1 MAYEVLATAVSLN
14 DIEGHSPVAGL
25 FKCNPS
31 NTCAAFYTIS
41 TDSVLARFLC
51 FSSCLFT
58 CYACILGLLFVII
71 VQRWPQEWQRALCSQ
86 RHTVLLVLVCLAIE
100 YPASVK
106 FFGCTLHIYITWLNI
121 CMSKSNLIGISSLY
135 SVLSK
140 SLNGQPIYTIVYRN
154 TGSGQH
160 ISSYVI
166 TFPTGL
172 L

>member
-1 MAYEVLATAVSLN
+1 MYSRLIVCNNSSAVAPGMAARIVLPKTHSL
-14 DIEGHSPVAGL
+14 
-25 FKCNPS
+25 
-31 NTCAAFYTIS
+31 IS
-41 TDSVLARFLC
+41 FDVLSYRI
-51 FSSCLFT
+51 SCLCQVFWVHV
-58 CYACILGLLFVII
+58 A
-71 VQRWPQEWQRALCSQ
+71 
-86 RHTVLLVLVCLAIE
+86 
-100 YPASVK
+100 
-106 FFGCTLHIYITWLNI
+106 YITWLNI

-160 ISSYVI
+160 ISSSYGI